1 MTRHTVGEYLCKLLA
16 TLAWTKAMI
25 VLLYSALMRPH
36 LDSSVQFWTTH
47 YKKNIEML
55 KIVQKAN

>member
-1 MTRHTVGEYLCKLLA
+1 MVGEDMCKLLA
-16 TLAWTKAMI
+16 TLAWTWAVI

-36 LDSSVQFWTTH
+36 LESCVQFWTTH

-55 KIVQKAN
+55 KIVQKGN